1 MKSITFNDI
10 KSLADYMIVQSKE
23 YKLYIVATVFY
34 DDAIELIKHILKDD
48 DIKISILDIS
58 PPDFNGYN
66 REYYVSIS
74 EDHDFAVEP
83 AYLEGRYLNTMADVM
98 LIDGDARYNIV
109 KKNINSECIEL
120 TIEKI
125 IEIRNIS

>member
-83 AYLEGRYLNTMADVM
+83 AYLEGRYLNTMADAM

-120 TIEKI
+120 TIEK
-125 IEIRNIS
+125 

>member
-10 KSLADYMIVQSKE
+10 KSLADYMIVQSKH
-23 YKLYIVATVFY
+23 KLYIVATVFY
-34 DDAIELIKHILKDD
+34 DDAIELIKYILKDD

-58 PPDFNGYN
+58 PFNLNGYN

-74 EDHDFAVEP
+74 EDYEFAVEP
-83 AYLEGRYLNTMADVM
+83 AFSEGRYLDTMADVI

-109 KKNINSECIEL
+109 KKNKDSECVEL
-120 TIEKI
+120 I
-125 IEIRNIS
+125 IEE

>member
-10 KSLADYMIVQSKE
+10 QSLANYMIIQSTKH
-23 YKLYIVATVFY
+23 KLYIVATVFY

-58 PPDFNGYN
+58 PFNLNGYN

-74 EDHDFAVEP
+74 EDYEFAVEP
-83 AYLEGRYLNTMADVM
+83 AFSEGRYLDTMADVM

-109 KKNINSECIEL
+109 KKNKDSECVEL
-120 TIEKI
+120 I
-125 IEIRNIS
+125 IEE

>member
-10 KSLADYMIVQSKE
+10 QSLADYMIVQSTKH
-23 YKLYIVATVFY
+23 KLYIVATVFY

-58 PPDFNGYN
+58 PFNLNGYN

-74 EDHDFAVEP
+74 EDYKFAVEP
-83 AYLEGRYLNTMADVM
+83 AFSEGRYLDTMADVM

-109 KKNINSECIEL
+109 KKNKDSECVEL
-120 TIEKI
+120 I
-125 IEIRNIS
+125 IEE

>member
-10 KSLADYMIVQSKE
+10 KSLADYMIVQSTKH
-23 YKLYIVATVFY
+23 KLYIVATVFY

-58 PPDFNGYN
+58 PFNFNGYN

-74 EDHDFAVEP
+74 EDYKFAVEP
-83 AYLEGRYLNTMADVM
+83 AFSEGRYLDTMADVM

-109 KKNINSECIEL
+109 KKNKDSECVEL
-120 TIEKI
+120 I
-125 IEIRNIS
+125 IEE

>member
-10 KSLADYMIVQSKE
+10 KSLADYMIVQSKH
-23 YKLYIVATVFY
+23 KLYIVATVFY
-34 DDAIELIKHILKDD
+34 DDAIELIKYILKDD

-58 PPDFNGYN
+58 PFNLNGYN

-74 EDHDFAVEP
+74 EDYEFAVEP
-83 AYLEGRYLNTMADVM
+83 AFSEGRYLDTMADVM

-109 KKNINSECIEL
+109 KKNKDSECVEL
-120 TIEKI
+120 I
-125 IEIRNIS
+125 IEE

>member
-10 KSLADYMIVQSKE
+10 KSLADYMIVQSIKH
-23 YKLYIVATVFY
+23 KLYIVATVFY
-34 DDAIELIKHILKDD
+34 DDAIKLIKHILKDD

-58 PPDFNGYN
+58 PFNLNGYN

-74 EDHDFAVEP
+74 EDYKFAVEP
-83 AYLEGRYLNTMADVM
+83 AFSEGRYLDTMADVM

-109 KKNINSECIEL
+109 KKNKDSECVEL
-120 TIEKI
+120 IIEK
-125 IEIRNIS
+125 